1 MGVLFALASG
11 LMVRLFARI
20 LLPRFPPI
28 RHASL
33 LHYSPLLTRGL
44 NYSHMHVKRQGSL
57 DRKIRHF
64 LRFLRISDVV
74 SQTTT

>member
-44 NYSHMHVKRQGSL
+44 NYSPHVKRQGSL